1 MKTVIHIES
10 FEITYLK
17 ILKDFIKKVA
27 PHIRDGLMLTP
38 LENWENV
45 LHSYSFYT
53 VEWYEDSDFLYYGHG
68 ADAGDTII
76 EMGKINI
83 GEL

>member
-1 MKTVIHIES
+1 MKTVIFIES
-10 FEITYLK
+10 FEINYLK

-38 LENWENV
+38 LENWEKV
-45 LHSYSFYT
+45 LHSYSFAT

-68 ADAGDTII
+68 ADPNDKVIKL
-76 EMGKINI
+76 GKISI
-83 GEL
+83 GVL

>member
-1 MKTVIHIES
+1 MKYVMHIES
-10 FEITYLK
+10 FEIDYLK

-27 PHIRDGLMLTP
+27 PHIRVGLMLTP
-38 LENWENV
+38 LENWEKV

-68 ADAGDTII
+68 ADPEDKVISI
-76 EMGKINI
+76 GKINI